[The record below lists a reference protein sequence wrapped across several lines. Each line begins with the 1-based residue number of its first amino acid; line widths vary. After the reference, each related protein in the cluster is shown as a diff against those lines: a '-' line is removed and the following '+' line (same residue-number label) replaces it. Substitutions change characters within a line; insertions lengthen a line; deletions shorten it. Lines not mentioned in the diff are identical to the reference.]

1 MHSTFRAKV
10 DLICKKKKKNT
21 HQADKEANLLLR
33 IKQGYVEKRQITP
46 QTNVKIDTK
55 YQYKLVITNPVL
67 CLIETVLLQGNTS
80 SQSLQRTTD
89 NEQLLWRRGESRS
102 NDVLKQNG
110 LL

>member
-1 MHSTFRAKV
+1 M
-10 DLICKKKKKNT
+10 
-21 HQADKEANLLLR
+21 R

-67 CLIETVLLQGNTS
+67 CLIETVLLQGNTA